1 MTNDELKH
9 AIAAMFAAHPEIS
22 ISPAGHNKHAK
33 RFVAKGSAQIGWQDE
48 LKSKQNIYVER
59 DCVNLS
65 RLSDI
70 DHRIY
75 EARDFSVSMPNHDL
89 FHANAFLKDRDIIA
103 FAVRDIWQVAR
114 ILADLAA

>member
-1 MTNDELKH
+1 MTNDELRG
-9 AIAAMFAAHPEIS
+9 AIEAMFSAHPEIAS
-22 ISPAGHNKHAK
+22 SPAGHNKHAK
-33 RFVAKGSAQIGWQDE
+33 RFVARGSVPIGWQDE

-75 EARDFSVSMPNHDL
+75 EARDFHLSMPNHDL

-103 FAVRDIWQVAR
+103 FAVKDIWQVAR
-114 ILADLAA
+114 ILSELAA